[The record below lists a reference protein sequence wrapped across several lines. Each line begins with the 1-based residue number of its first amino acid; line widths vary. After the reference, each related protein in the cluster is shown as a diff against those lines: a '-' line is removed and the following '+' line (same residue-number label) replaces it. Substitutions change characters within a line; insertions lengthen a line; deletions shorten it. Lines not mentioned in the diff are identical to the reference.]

1 MNQIWVVIFL
11 LFQMCCCQLRQ
22 DFIPEGGKDLPLC
35 KELIV
40 NSDHIVTDSYF
51 FSHCLHPRF
60 SSYYSHWNPSHTTEN
75 VDDEAKTSSPSVHDQ
90 NRSVLDSTTTKHLST
105 PNTCDWSDKKNS
117 CFSMCDVD
125 PKNAMSS
132 CSNSTVPCH
141 IMLFTPSE
149 SDMETTVIPPL
160 DSEDEE
166 IRIPEIDYEDNPFEG
181 IRPLTP
187 IVVKP
192 KSLNSRINFASEKTG
207 AVSLSKSK
215 GMNSPGS
222 VLTSNKYKYSLSE
235 CTRIK
240 WFEFSLS
247 EMVSVLS
254 FSHADR
260 R

>member
-125 PKNAMSS
+125 PKNPMSS

-181 IRPLTP
+181 ICPITP

-215 GMNSPGS
+215 GMNSPSS

-235 CTRIK
+235 CTRNK

>member
-149 SDMETTVIPPL
+149 RDMETTVIPPL

-181 IRPLTP
+181 ICP
-187 IVVKP
+187 IH
-192 KSLNSRINFASEKTG
+192 SHCGEAQ
-207 AVSLSKSK
+207 
-215 GMNSPGS
+215 
-222 VLTSNKYKYSLSE
+222 VLE
-235 CTRIK
+235 
-240 WFEFSLS
+240 
-247 EMVSVLS
+247 
-254 FSHADR
+254 
-260 R
+260 